1 MVRPAQLGAA
11 VVQEQIGERAGSRR
25 RNFCWGDVEPFQ
37 VDRGSAHAQQPRDR
51 GDAVAR
57 GGCAGRRHDYCEPR
71 WGILLAVRARRGRWQ
86 VRAMAE
92 MWLGVLLILGIDL
105 VLVGLVCAIVF
116 VATTG
121 LGRWQDRRQARRF
134 AEAAA
139 RGDFEEAET
148 VVRAA
153 SHQAD
158 RTNLAV

>member
-1 MVRPAQLGAA
+1 VDRLTPSSRAIDATLLPGAA
-11 VVQEQIGERAGSRR
+11 AQVAGMIIASRAG
-25 RNFCWGDVEPFQ
+25 NPPGGA
-37 VDRGSAHAQQPRDR
+37 GSART
-51 GDAVAR
+51 
-57 GGCAGRRHDYCEPR
+57 
-71 WGILLAVRARRGRWQ
+71 WQ

-116 VATTG
+116 VAATG

-153 SHQAD
+153 SHQAG
-158 RTNLAV
+158 RTNLVV

>member
-1 MVRPAQLGAA
+1 MDRLTPSSRTVEATLLSWTAAQVAGMITASRTGNPLG
-11 VVQEQIGERAGSRR
+11 GEG
-25 RNFCWGDVEPFQ
+25 P
-37 VDRGSAHAQQPRDR
+37 P
-51 GDAVAR
+51 
-57 GGCAGRRHDYCEPR
+57 
-71 WGILLAVRARRGRWQ
+71 RWQ

-105 VLVGLVCAIVF
+105 ILVGLVCAIVF

-121 LGRWQDRRQARRF
+121 LGGWQDRRQARRF

-153 SHQAD
+153 SHQAG
-158 RTNLAV
+158 RTDLVV

>member
-1 MVRPAQLGAA
+1 
-11 VVQEQIGERAGSRR
+11 
-25 RNFCWGDVEPFQ
+25 
-37 VDRGSAHAQQPRDR
+37 
-51 GDAVAR
+51 
-57 GGCAGRRHDYCEPR
+57 
-71 WGILLAVRARRGRWQ
+71 
-86 VRAMAE
+86 MAE

-116 VATTG
+116 VTATG

-153 SHQAD
+153 SHQAG
-158 RTNLAV
+158 RTNLVV

>member
-1 MVRPAQLGAA
+1 VDWLTPSSRAIGATPLPGAA
-11 VVQEQIGERAGSRR
+11 A
-25 RNFCWGDVEPFQ
+25 Q
-37 VDRGSAHAQQPRDR
+37 VA
-51 GDAVAR
+51 
-57 GGCAGRRHDYCEPR
+57 HDYCEPR

-92 MWLGVLLILGIDL
+92 MWLGTLLILGIDL
-105 VLVGLVCAIVF
+105 VLVGLLCAIIF

-139 RGDFEEAET
+139 HGDFEEAET

-153 SHQAD
+153 SHQAG
-158 RTNLAV
+158 RTDLVV